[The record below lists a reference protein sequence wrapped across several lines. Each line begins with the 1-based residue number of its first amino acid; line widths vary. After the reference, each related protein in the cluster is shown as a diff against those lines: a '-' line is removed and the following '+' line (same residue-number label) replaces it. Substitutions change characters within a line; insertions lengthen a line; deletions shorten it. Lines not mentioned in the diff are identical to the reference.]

1 MKVPSASIVIGSYN
15 RLPFL
20 QLALET
26 LRKEI
31 GSLESAEIIVV
42 DGGSSDGTLDW
53 LCKQKDIITII
64 QHNRGVWFGKK
75 IDRRSWGYFMNL
87 AFKAA
92 QGKYILMISD
102 DCLLVPGAIISGI
115 NTFEQSSKK
124 GQKVGA
130 VAFYWRNWPEDEK
143 YFVGLTIGRKM
154 FVNHGLYLTSA
165 LREIN
170 YADEDAFSF
179 YHADGDLCLR
189 LWEVGYEV
197 IDCKTSFVE
206 HYSDANTEVRLSNL
220 ENQRKDWSTY
230 LKRWG
235 NLLAESNG
243 FEGGWE
249 YLDHKDQRETAK
261 LFRKMFLKDKVR
273 KKIKRLKIIL
283 GIGK

>member
-1 MKVPSASIVIGSYN
+1 MKKISIVIGTYN
-15 RLPFL
+15 RLSFL
-20 QLALET
+20 KLTLKT
-26 LRKEI
+26 LRDELLQI
-31 GSLESAEIIVV
+31 DSSEIIIV
-42 DGGSSDGTLDW
+42 DGGSTDGTIEW
-53 LCKQKDIITII
+53 LTQQKDVVVII
-64 QHNRGVWFGKK
+64 QHNRGTWLGRTLP
-75 IDRRSWGYFMNL
+75 RRSWGYFMNL

-143 YFVGLTIGRKM
+143 YFVGLTVGRKM

-170 YADEDAFSF
+170 YVDEDAFSF

-197 IDCKTSFVE
+197 IDSKTSFVE

-235 NLLAESNG
+235 SLLAGSNG

-249 YLDHKDQRETAK
+249 YLEHKDQTETAK
-261 LFRKMFLKDKVR
+261 LFRKMFLKDNVR
-273 KKIKRLKIIL
+273 KKIKRLKSRL
-283 GIGK
+283 GIGI